1 MKYLLLLAFS
11 FLCGVTVNAQFPT
24 GGTGKGAPN
33 MGHVYGKLMD
43 SSGHPISE
51 ATVLLLHNKYDS
63 ATKKSKQVL
72 LKGLTSNAKGE
83 FSFEDLPIFGALKLK
98 ISATGY
104 KPVEQIIMFQMK
116 MPPGGVP
123 KNVSDPAQAV
133 NAMSS
138 TINGFDKDLGN
149 IRMATD
155 VAQLQ
160 TVTVSATKSTLKLDI
175 DKKVYN
181 VEKDLVNAGGTAMD
195 VMKNVPSVNVDI
207 DGNLTLRNAP
217 PLLYIDG
224 RPTTLTLDQIPA

>member
-1 MKYLLLLAFS
+1 
-11 FLCGVTVNAQFPT
+11 
-24 GGTGKGAPN
+24 
-33 MGHVYGKLMD
+33 MGHVYGKLVD

-63 ATKKSKQVL
+63 VTKKSKQVL
-72 LKGLTSNAKGE
+72 LKGLTTNTKGE

-104 KPVEQIIMFQMK
+104 KPIEQTVMFQMK
-116 MPPGGVP
+116 MPPGGMP
-123 KNVSDPAQAV
+123 KNVTDPAQAV

-149 IRMATD
+149 IKMAADIT
-155 VAQLQ
+155 QLQ

-207 DGNLTLRNAP
+207 DGNLTLRKCTAIT
-217 PLLYIDG
+217 LY
-224 RPTTLTLDQIPA
+224 